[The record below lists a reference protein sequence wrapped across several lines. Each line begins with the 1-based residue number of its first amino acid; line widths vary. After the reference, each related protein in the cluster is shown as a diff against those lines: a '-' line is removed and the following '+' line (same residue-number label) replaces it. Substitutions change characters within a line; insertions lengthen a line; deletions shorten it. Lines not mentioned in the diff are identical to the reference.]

1 MESDQTERGSSGK
14 SVLTVAPQHEVWG
27 GQSLWRE
34 LSGLTAVL
42 GQHDKLQKWV
52 NIMVRFC

>member
-27 GQSLWRE
+27 GQFVERTEWADRSFG
-34 LSGLTAVL
+34 SA
-42 GQHDKLQKWV
+42 
-52 NIMVRFC
+52 